1 MAVIKETDEYRI
13 IIPDYLESSELN
25 NESVHDQNEQSE
37 LVVSGTSEEQNED
50 TQTEEIEEE
59 ENVTDY
65 TDSLDT
71 IIINQEEI
79 ITLLSAIDE
88 YENDI
93 NENLGLTFSGV
104 HFITNLTLV
113 VVIVACSISIGK
125 YFKSLF

>member
-1 MAVIKETDEYRI
+1 MAVVKETDDYRI
-13 IIPDYLESSELN
+13 IVPDYLESSESN

-37 LVVSGTSEEQNED
+37 LVMSGTSEEQNED

-59 ENVTDY
+59 TVTDY

-79 ITLLSAIDE
+79 ITLLNAIE
-88 YENDI
+88 EHENDI
-93 NENLGLTFSGV
+93 NENLTLTYSGV

-113 VVIVACSISIGK
+113 VVIVACAFSIGK